1 MSALMLL
8 ILACGGPAPTVDGV
22 TPTEGPPGAQVKV
35 LGANFDPAATATLGG
50 APLTSLTVRGPVLI
64 EANVPDGLSAGP
76 LDLVVTN
83 PDGQSVSLAG
93 AYTVKLAEALV
104 PCGGGY
110 TAFSAVATDS
120 GTVKIDKHY
129 KEPKGKIEQVS
140 VPIADL
146 DAIEYSATA
155 QPDGRVCSA
164 IVLRTKAG
172 ERHLFDDDLDS
183 SLKDRAAE
191 LAQGLGKK
199 LDVGQEDTPTA
210 VEDPG

>member
-1 MSALMLL
+1 MSALALL
-8 ILACGGPAPTVDGV
+8 VLACGGPAPTLDGV
-22 TPTEGPPGAQVKV
+22 NPAEGPPGAAVKV

-50 APLTSLTVRGPVLI
+50 SPLTDLTVRGPVLI
-64 EANVPDGLSAGP
+64 EATVPAGLSAGP

-83 PDGQSVSLAG
+83 PDGQSVTLPA

-104 PCGGGY
+104 PCGGAY

-155 QPDGRVCSA
+155 QPSGQVCSA
-164 IVLRTKAG
+164 IVLRTKSG
-172 ERHLFDDDLDS
+172 ERHLFDDDLDA

-199 LDVGQEDTPTA
+199 LDIGQEDTPT
-210 VEDPG
+210 VRE